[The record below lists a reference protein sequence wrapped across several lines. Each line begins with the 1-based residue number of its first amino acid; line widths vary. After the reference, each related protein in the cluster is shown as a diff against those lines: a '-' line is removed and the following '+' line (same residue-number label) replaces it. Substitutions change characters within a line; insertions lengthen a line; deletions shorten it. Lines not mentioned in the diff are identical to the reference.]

1 MSFPLRYFVV
11 TFVHFFHLHRFRFII
26 TIICWGYPTQCYWEI
41 LNLFLCSRVCS
52 REGGCIHENF
62 SFPSPFLSPQMSKR
76 QQMTSIVQF
85 NFHLY
90 IQVVIITSVIN
101 SLFYYYFV
109 FAFHYYI
116 SVVWRYYAIEL
127 FLKCFILVYIFDRF
141 QRQRRSWRS
150 GLHWKVR
157 IYFKSHPYANLKLV
171 DRRTFLHLFYSPVYC
186 WVLHNLFEMRLFQF
200 FC

>member
-26 TIICWGYPTQCYWEI
+26 TSMGYPTRRYWKI

-52 REGGCIHENF
+52 RKGGCIHENF

-76 QQMTSIVQF
+76 QQMTSIVHF
-85 NFHLY
+85 NLHLY

-109 FAFHYYI
+109 FVFTITSQYYDVI
-116 SVVWRYYAIEL
+116 TQLS
-127 FLKCFILVYIFDRF
+127 CF
-141 QRQRRSWRS
+141 
-150 GLHWKVR
+150 
-157 IYFKSHPYANLKLV
+157 
-171 DRRTFLHLFYSPVYC
+171 
-186 WVLHNLFEMRLFQF
+186 
-200 FC
+200 